1 MIWLRRNLTG
11 KFVLLLIGFL
21 VLQGVQLATGLF
33 GILHI
38 GEEGAF
44 INDAGR
50 QRMRTLLLA
59 RIAHQALNS
68 DSWQTADRRLFE
80 DTLADYDAHFI
91 KLAEFAA
98 TLRIRDQIR
107 GPIDEVRTAW
117 EKKLKPLLLEVDPA
131 RPKAA
136 RAALARYDAL
146 APAQI
151 ARLDQI
157 VTAIEDDVREDA
169 QDLAIFQTVVFGL
182 SLFLGII
189 GLIMARRV
197 VALPLRKL
205 TEATRAIAAGAYGR
219 RVEVLSRDELGELGN
234 TFNQMSTAVG
244 EKTARIA
251 ALNQIAVAIT
261 STLSLEDILKEIM
274 RRGVLLTAS
283 KASCIAFYDQ
293 ESGRFKEWVTHGLS
307 EHFVKNMAFRRG
319 GLADEAFTAAESY
332 ILSNDCPETKHKLS
346 KLARDEGILSFV
358 CLPLSSQTNRL
369 GVIYFYRTDRD
380 TFTSDEIELLTTL
393 AALAAGAIENARLH
407 ARTADQAAT
416 DALTGLPNRRILDQR
431 LTEELRRAQRYNKSL
446 SLMLLDIDHF
456 KKVNDNY
463 GHLAGDAVLKT
474 LAKLLSKQI
483 RDVDFAARYGG
494 EEFMFI
500 LPETDSPGAKLV
512 AQRIRRAVADTPFPL
527 RDGRKI
533 SVTVSIGIVCFPHCG
548 ESAQEL
554 TERADQ
560 ALYTAKLA
568 GRNRVELYHGC
579 SRST

>member
-1 MIWLRRNLTG
+1 MIWLRRSLTG

-21 VLQGVQLATGLF
+21 MLQGVQLAVGLF

-59 RIAHQALNS
+59 HIAHQALDS
-68 DSWQTADRRLFE
+68 GSWQTANRRLFE

-98 TLRIRDQIR
+98 TMRTRDQMR
-107 GPIDEVRTAW
+107 GFIDEAHTAW
-117 EKKLKPLLLEVDPA
+117 EKKLKPLLQEVDPA
-131 RPKAA
+131 RPKAV

-146 APAQI
+146 ARAQI

-157 VTAIEDDVREDA
+157 VTALERDVREDA
-169 QDLAIFQTVVFGL
+169 QNLAIFQTVVLGL

-197 VALPLRKL
+197 VTLPLRKL
-205 TEATRAIAAGAYGR
+205 TEATRAIVAGAYDR
-219 RVEVLSRDELGELGN
+219 RVEVSFRDELGELGN
-234 TFNQMSTAVG
+234 TFNQMVAAVG
-244 EKTARIA
+244 EKTARNA
-251 ALNQIAVAIT
+251 AFNQIAVAIT
-261 STLSLEDILKEIM
+261 STLNLEDILKEIM

-307 EHFVKNMAFRRG
+307 DHFVKNMAFRPG
-319 GLADEAFTAAESY
+319 GLADEAFTTTTTKGTY
-332 ILSNDCPETKHKLS
+332 ILSNDQPETKHKLS
-346 KLARDEGILSFV
+346 KLTHDEGIQSFI
-358 CLPLSSQTNRL
+358 CLPLASHTNRL

-380 TFTSDEIELLTTL
+380 TFTSDEIELLTTF
-393 AALAAGAIENARLH
+393 AALAAEAIEKARLFE
-407 ARTADQAAT
+407 RTADQAAT
-416 DALTGLPNRRILDQR
+416 DALTSLPNRRILDQR
-431 LTEELRRAQRYNKSL
+431 LTEELRRAQRYNKFL
-446 SLMLLDIDHF
+446 SLMLLDIDYF

-463 GHLAGDAVLKT
+463 GHLVGDVVLKA

-483 RDVDFAARYGG
+483 RDMDLVARYGG

-500 LPETDSPGAKLV
+500 LPETDSTGAKLV
-512 AQRIRRAVADTPFPL
+512 AQRIRQAVAGTPFPL
-527 RDGRKI
+527 PDGRNVG
-533 SVTVSIGIVCFPHCG
+533 VTVSIGVVCFPDCG
-548 ESAQEL
+548 GSVQEL
-554 TERADQ
+554 TERVDQ
-560 ALYTAKLA
+560 ALYTAKQA
-568 GRNRVELYHGC
+568 GRNRVELYHG
-579 SRST
+579 